1 MARSA
6 RKANAMDDF
15 ESDLSSLLELH
26 RKSVWLDY
34 AAGSHQTRY
43 DYDRAEAA
51 DDAFTEARDRFLAKW
66 GPLAELGA
74 LTKRPD
80 HDTPARRRLAQSLSE
95 LASELASGGG
105 TMTFAE
111 RMEIDRRERQARKKE
126 GYDD

>member
-1 MARSA
+1 
-6 RKANAMDDF
+6 MDDF

-66 GPLAELGA
+66 GPLAE
-74 LTKRPD
+74 
-80 HDTPARRRLAQSLSE
+80 PARRRLAQSLSE